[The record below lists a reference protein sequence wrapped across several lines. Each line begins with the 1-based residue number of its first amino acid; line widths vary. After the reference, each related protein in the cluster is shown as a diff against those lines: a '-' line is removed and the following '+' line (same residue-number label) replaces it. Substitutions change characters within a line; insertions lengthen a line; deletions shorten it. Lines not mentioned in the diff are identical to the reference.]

1 MRSAAWNANMKYFLS
16 RGGITHLGTGTG
28 HSDLCIPDGQKYF
41 IVDRGLFYFYMIEEN
56 GRMKV
61 AELAVDL
68 N

>member
-1 MRSAAWNANMKYFLS
+1 MKYFLS